1 MTVDAQIS
9 PSRFGRLLRGQ
20 TAVDFA
26 GMKRWS
32 LGAAV
37 AAVVITVVSLFAQGL
52 NLGLD
57 FEGGNA
63 WEVPASETFGV
74 EEAQDVLAANGV
86 STANARIQER
96 SSETVDVITIEIEEL
111 PTAQAAAITRDL
123 AEAAG
128 VPVEDISFA
137 FTSSRWGGE
146 ITEKMVRALVVF
158 VLIVSAYISLRFE
171 WRMAAA
177 SIVAMLHDV
186 ILAVG
191 IYSLFQFVV
200 TPETVVA
207 FLTILG
213 YSLYDSVVVF
223 DRIKENEGKYAG
235 AKMPYDDVVNI
246 SMNQVLIRSLN
257 TSISSILPVISLLV
271 VGAWWM
277 GAVALRDFA
286 VALFVGMVAGVYS
299 SIFIATP
306 LLAMLRAP
314 AARSAHRQRLS
325 GEALR
330 AAVVGGA
337 VTGRALEAEAERGS
351 RRRKQRATSDSSG
364 DGGPGDGAG
373 EGDDR
378 ERAVSGVTTSIATLT
393 DVSADRLLSHPP
405 RPRKKKRH

>member
-1 MTVDAQIS
+1 MTTDTLVATS
-9 PSRFGRLLRGQ
+9 GVRRLLRGQ

-26 GMKRWS
+26 GKKWWG

-37 AAVVITVVSLFAQGL
+37 VVVVITVVSLFAQGL

-63 WEVPASETFGV
+63 WEVPASESFGV
-74 EEAQDVLAANGV
+74 AEAEQVLADNDV

-96 SSETVDVITIEIEEL
+96 SSETVDVITVEIEEV
-111 PTAQAAAITRDL
+111 PADQATAITQDF
-123 AEAAG
+123 AEAAD
-128 VPVEDISFA
+128 VPVDDISFA

-146 ITEKMVRALVVF
+146 ITEKAVRALVVF
-158 VLIVSAYISLRFE
+158 LLIVTVYISLRFE

-177 SIVAMLHDV
+177 AIVAMLHDV
-186 ILAVG
+186 VLAVG
-191 IYSLFQFVV
+191 IYSLFQFLV

-223 DRIKENEGKYAG
+223 DRIKENEAKYAG
-235 AKMPYDDVVNI
+235 VRMPYDDIVNI
-246 SMNQVLIRSLN
+246 SMNQVLMRSLN

-271 VGAWWM
+271 VGTWIM

-286 VALFVGMVAGVYS
+286 VALLVGMAAGVYS

-306 LLAMLRAP
+306 VVALLNASP
-314 AARSAHRQRLS
+314 ERSTHRRRLT

-330 AAVVGGA
+330 AAVVGGS
-337 VTGRALEAEAERGS
+337 VTGRALEADAERTARG
-351 RRRKQRATSDSSG
+351 RGRAGAAADVVDDAAEGTTTPSSPTSTA
-364 DGGPGDGAG
+364 GPP
-373 EGDDR
+373 
-378 ERAVSGVTTSIATLT
+378 
-393 DVSADRLLSHPP
+393 SADRLLSHAP

>member
-1 MTVDAQIS
+1 MTTDTLVATSGI
-9 PSRFGRLLRGQ
+9 RRLLRGQ

-26 GMKRWS
+26 GKKWWG

-37 AAVVITVVSLFAQGL
+37 VVVVITVVSLFAQGL

-63 WEVPASETFGV
+63 WEVPAGESFGV
-74 EEAQDVLAANGV
+74 AEAEQVLADNDV

-96 SSETVDVITIEIEEL
+96 SSETVDVITVEIEEV
-111 PTAQAAAITRDL
+111 PADQATAITQDF
-123 AEAAG
+123 AEAAD
-128 VPVEDISFA
+128 VPVDDISFA

-146 ITEKMVRALVVF
+146 ITEKAVRALVVF
-158 VLIVSAYISLRFE
+158 LLIVTVYISLRFE

-177 SIVAMLHDV
+177 AIVAMLHDV
-186 ILAVG
+186 VLAVG
-191 IYSLFQFVV
+191 IYSLFQFLV

-223 DRIKENEGKYAG
+223 DRIKENEAKYAG
-235 AKMPYDDVVNI
+235 VRMPYDDIVNI
-246 SMNQVLIRSLN
+246 SMNQVLMRSLN

-271 VGAWWM
+271 VGTWIM

-286 VALFVGMVAGVYS
+286 VALLVGMAAGVYS

-306 LLAMLRAP
+306 VVALLNASP
-314 AARSAHRQRLS
+314 ERSTHRRRLT

-330 AAVVGGA
+330 AAVVGGS
-337 VTGRALEAEAERGS
+337 VTGRALEADAERTARG
-351 RRRKQRATSDSSG
+351 RGRA
-364 DGGPGDGAG
+364 GGA
-373 EGDDR
+373 
-378 ERAVSGVTTSIATLT
+378 AT
-393 DVSADRLLSHPP
+393 DVDDGVEQTTPSSPTSTAGPPSADRLLSHAP